1 MIVHAYYEEDP
12 RVRREAESLAASG
25 RPVMVLGLRRPEL
38 PAEELLDWA
47 DAIVV
52 VTAHRAI
59 DWPRVYERADL
70 VVDTVDSSA
79 GHATR
84 PRQVLRLGAGWST
97 RA

>member
-1 MIVHAYYEEDP
+1 MREDTP
-12 RVRREAESLAASG
+12 LD
-25 RPVMVLGLRRPEL
+25 
-38 PAEELLDWA
+38 ELLGWA

-84 PRQVLRLGAGWST
+84 PRQVLRLGAGLVGATLTADEDRPCGRS
-97 RA
+97 